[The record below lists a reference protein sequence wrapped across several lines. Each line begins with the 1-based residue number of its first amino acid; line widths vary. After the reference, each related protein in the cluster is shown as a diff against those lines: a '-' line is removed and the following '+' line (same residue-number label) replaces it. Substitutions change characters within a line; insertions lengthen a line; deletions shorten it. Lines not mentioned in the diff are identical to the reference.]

1 MHRPRKR
8 ERFERTDVPRYNPH
22 RTQIAIAVL
31 VAVAVGLA
39 LLVHGLWE
47 RANASAHVGNQTL
60 SAAIGEQSE
69 TTAADGYTVSSDVFT
84 NVLMLTVDDIN
95 ADSPQ
100 LQKAQLLVMDAS
112 THKGY
117 LVTIPLD
124 AKVSVNGGDTTLSS
138 CYASQ
143 GAAGCLAP
151 LSTATNVKVSH
162 VVVATDAVWEKIA
175 SFKGSGLSAI
185 LGSSADILK
194 TLETDMSMGDVTDT
208 AELLQSIGVGNLSKQ
223 DAPGSEGDNGSGGTW
238 FTIDATALGVNVGL
252 LTANA

>member
-1 MHRPRKR
+1 
-8 ERFERTDVPRYNPH
+8 
-22 RTQIAIAVL
+22 
-31 VAVAVGLA
+31 
-39 LLVHGLWE
+39 
-47 RANASAHVGNQTL
+47 
-60 SAAIGEQSE
+60 
-69 TTAADGYTVSSDVFT
+69 
-84 NVLMLTVDDIN
+84 
-95 ADSPQ
+95 
-100 LQKAQLLVMDAS
+100 MDAS

-124 AKVSVNGGDTTLSS
+124 TKVSVNGSDTTLAS
-138 CYASQ
+138 CYDSQ

-208 AELLQSIGVGNLSKQ
+208 AELLQSIGVGNFSKQ
-223 DAPGSEGDNGSGGTW
+223 DAPGSEGDDGSGGTW
-238 FTIDATALGVNVGL
+238 FTVDATTLGVNVGL